1 MIKLP
6 NFDKPFDYENNFYL
20 SCDNSRIGKMIAH
33 YELFQLS
40 SKSQGHIIECG
51 VFKGISLIRF
61 ATFLKLLKKSN
72 KKIIAF
78 DAFGKHP
85 TTKISSDHKRRKI
98 LLSHGKEAISEKQ
111 LMDVLK
117 RKGLEKNIQLIKGDI
132 TEVCPMYLKQHPKLK
147 ISLLNLD
154 VDFYEPSISILK
166 NFYPKLSKDGIL
178 MLDDYGVW
186 DGETIAVNEY
196 FRGKRIKIRKF
207 SFSQTP
213 SYIIKTRTSV
223 YIIIVNFFY

>member
-6 NFDKPFDYENNFYL
+6 NFHKSFDYENNFYL

-33 YELFQLS
+33 YELFKLS
-40 SKSQGHIIECG
+40 SKIPGCIIECG
-51 VFKGISLIRF
+51 VFKGASLIRF
-61 ATFLKLLKKSN
+61 ATFLKLLKSN

-78 DAFGKHP
+78 DTFGKHT

-111 LMDVLK
+111 LMNILK

-132 TEVCPMYLKQHPKLK
+132 TETVPNYLKLNPKLK

-154 VDFYEPSISILK
+154 VDFYEPSMSILK
-166 NFYPKLSKDGIL
+166 NFYPKLSKGGIL
-178 MLDDYGVW
+178 MLDDYGIW
-186 DGETIAVNEY
+186 DGETTAVNEY
-196 FRGKRIKIRKF
+196 FTGKKIKIRKF

-213 SYIIKTRTSV
+213 SYIIKH
-223 YIIIVNFFY
+223 

>member
-6 NFDKPFDYENNFYL
+6 NFHKSFDYENNFYL

-33 YELFQLS
+33 YELFKMS
-40 SKSQGHIIECG
+40 SKIPGCIIECG
-51 VFKGISLIRF
+51 VFKGASLIRF
-61 ATFLKLLKKSN
+61 ATFLKLLKSN

-78 DAFGKHP
+78 DTFGKHT

-111 LMDVLK
+111 LMNILK

-132 TEVCPMYLKQHPKLK
+132 TKTVPNYLKLNPKLK

-154 VDFYEPSISILK
+154 VDFYEPSMSILK
-166 NFYPKLSKDGIL
+166 NFYPKLSKGGIL

-186 DGETIAVNEY
+186 DGETMAVDEY
-196 FRGKRIKIRKF
+196 FIDKKIKIRKHMF
-207 SFSQTP
+207 SKTP
-213 SYIIKTRTSV
+213 SYIIK
-223 YIIIVNFFY
+223 N

>member
-6 NFDKPFDYENNFYL
+6 NFHKPFDYENNFYL
-20 SCDNSRIGKMIAH
+20 SCDNSRIGKIIAH
-33 YELFQLS
+33 YELFKLS
-40 SKSQGHIIECG
+40 SKIPGCIIECG

-61 ATFLKLLKKSN
+61 ATFLNLLKSN

-85 TTKISSDHKRRKI
+85 TTKISSDHKRRNI

-111 LMDVLK
+111 LMSILK

-132 TEVCPMYLKQHPKLK
+132 METVPMYLKSNPKLK

-154 VDFYEPSISILK
+154 VDFYEPSMVILK
-166 NFYPKLSKDGIL
+166 NFYPKLSKRGIL
-178 MLDDYGVW
+178 MLDDYGIW
-186 DGETIAVNEY
+186 DGETMAVNEY
-196 FRGKRIKIRKF
+196 FSGKQIKIRKF

-213 SYIIKTRTSV
+213 SYTIK
-223 YIIIVNFFY
+223 N

>member
-51 VFKGISLIRF
+51 VFKGVSLIRF

-85 TTKISSDHKRRKI
+85 TTKISSDYTRRKK

-111 LMDVLK
+111 LRNILK
-117 RKGLEKNIQLIKGDI
+117 QKDLEKNIELIEGDI
-132 TEVCPMYLKQHPKLK
+132 TQTVPRYLKSHPKLK

-154 VDFYEPSISILK
+154 VDFYEPSITILK
-166 NFYPKLSKDGIL
+166 NFYPKLSKHGIL
-178 MLDDYGVW
+178 ILDDYGIW
-186 DGETIAVNEY
+186 DGETMAVNEY
-196 FRGKRIKIRKF
+196 FRNKKIKIRKF
-207 SFSQTP
+207 PFSQTP
-213 SYIIKTRTSV
+213 SYIIK
-223 YIIIVNFFY
+223 N

>member
-6 NFDKPFDYENNFYL
+6 KFHKSFDYENNFYL
-20 SCDNSRIGKMIAH
+20 SCDNSRIGKIVTH
-33 YELFQLS
+33 YELLKLS
-40 SKSQGHIIECG
+40 SNIPGSIIECG
-51 VFKGISLIRF
+51 VFKGISLIRL
-61 ATFLKLLKKSN
+61 ATFLKLLKSN

-85 TTKISSDHKRRKI
+85 TTKITSDHKRRKI
-98 LLSHGKEAISEKQ
+98 LLSEGKEGISEKQ
-111 LMDVLK
+111 LMGILK
-117 RKGLEKNIQLIKGDI
+117 RKGLEKNIKLIKGDI
-132 TEVCPMYLKQHPKLK
+132 TVTIPKYLKSNPKLK

-166 NFYPKLSKDGIL
+166 NFYPKLSKGGIL

-213 SYIIKTRTSV
+213 SYVIK
-223 YIIIVNFFY
+223 N

>member
-6 NFDKPFDYENNFYL
+6 NFHKSFDYENNFYL

-33 YELFQLS
+33 YELFKLS
-40 SKSQGHIIECG
+40 SKIPGCIIECG
-51 VFKGISLIRF
+51 VFKGASLIRF
-61 ATFLKLLKKSN
+61 ATFLKLLKSN

-78 DAFGKHP
+78 DTFGKHT

-111 LMDVLK
+111 LMSILK

-132 TEVCPMYLKQHPKLK
+132 TETVPNYLKLNPKLK

-154 VDFYEPSISILK
+154 VDFYEPSMSILK
-166 NFYPKLSKDGIL
+166 NFYPKLSKGGIL

-186 DGETIAVNEY
+186 DGETMAVDEY
-196 FRGKRIKIRKF
+196 FIDKKIKIRKHMF
-207 SFSQTP
+207 SKTP
-213 SYIIKTRTSV
+213 SYIIK
-223 YIIIVNFFY
+223 N

>member
-6 NFDKPFDYENNFYL
+6 NFHKPFDYENNFYL

-33 YELFQLS
+33 YELLKLS
-40 SKSQGHIIECG
+40 SNIPGCIIECG
-51 VFKGISLIRF
+51 VFKGVSLIRL
-61 ATFLKLLKKSN
+61 ATFLKLLKKPN

-78 DAFGKHP
+78 DTFGKH
-85 TTKISSDHKRRKI
+85 TTTNISTDHKRRKK

-111 LMDVLK
+111 LISILK

-132 TEVCPMYLKQHPKLK
+132 TETVPRYLKLNPKLK

-166 NFYPKLSKDGIL
+166 NFYPKLSKGGIL
-178 MLDDYGVW
+178 MLYDYEIW
-186 DGETIAVNEY
+186 DGETMAVNEY

-213 SYIIKTRTSV
+213 SYIIK
-223 YIIIVNFFY
+223 N

>member
-6 NFDKPFDYENNFYL
+6 NSHKSFDYENNFYL

-33 YELFQLS
+33 YELFNIS
-40 SKSQGHIIECG
+40 SKIPGCIIECG
-51 VFKGISLIRF
+51 VFKGASLIRF
-61 ATFLKLLKKSN
+61 ATFLKLLKSN

-78 DAFGKHP
+78 DTFGKHT

-111 LMDVLK
+111 LMNILK

-132 TEVCPMYLKQHPKLK
+132 TETVPNYLKLNPKLK

-154 VDFYEPSISILK
+154 VDFYEPSMSILK
-166 NFYPKLSKDGIL
+166 NFYPKLSKGGIL

-186 DGETIAVNEY
+186 DGETMAVDEY
-196 FRGKRIKIRKF
+196 FIDKKIKIRKHMF
-207 SFSQTP
+207 SKTP
-213 SYIIKTRTSV
+213 SYIIK
-223 YIIIVNFFY
+223 N

>member
-6 NFDKPFDYENNFYL
+6 NFHKSFDYENNFYL

-33 YELFQLS
+33 YELFKMS
-40 SKSQGHIIECG
+40 SKIPGCIIECG
-51 VFKGISLIRF
+51 VFKGASLIRF
-61 ATFLKLLKKSN
+61 ATFLKLLKSN

-78 DAFGKHP
+78 DTFGKHT

-111 LMDVLK
+111 LMNILK

-132 TEVCPMYLKQHPKLK
+132 TETVPNYLKLNPKLK

-154 VDFYEPSISILK
+154 VDFYEPSMSILK

-186 DGETIAVNEY
+186 DGETMAVDEY
-196 FRGKRIKIRKF
+196 FIDKKIKIRKHMF
-207 SFSQTP
+207 SKTP
-213 SYIIKTRTSV
+213 SYIIK
-223 YIIIVNFFY
+223 N

>member
-6 NFDKPFDYENNFYL
+6 NFHKSFDYENNFYL
-20 SCDNSRIGKMIAH
+20 SCDNSRIGKMVAH
-33 YELFQLS
+33 YELFKMS
-40 SKSQGHIIECG
+40 SKIPGCIIECG
-51 VFKGISLIRF
+51 VFKGASLIRF
-61 ATFLKLLKKSN
+61 ATFLKLLKSN

-78 DAFGKHP
+78 DTFGKHT

-111 LMDVLK
+111 LMNILK

-132 TEVCPMYLKQHPKLK
+132 TETVPNYLKLNPKLK

-154 VDFYEPSISILK
+154 VDFYEPSMSILK
-166 NFYPKLSKDGIL
+166 NFYPKLSKGGIL

-186 DGETIAVNEY
+186 DGETMAVDEY
-196 FRGKRIKIRKF
+196 FIDKKIKIRKYTF
-207 SFSQTP
+207 SKTP
-213 SYIIKTRTSV
+213 SYIIK
-223 YIIIVNFFY
+223 N

>member
-6 NFDKPFDYENNFYL
+6 NFHKPFDYENNFYL

-33 YELFQLS
+33 YELLKLS
-40 SKSQGHIIECG
+40 SNIPGCIIECG
-51 VFKGISLIRF
+51 VFKGVSLIRF

-78 DAFGKHP
+78 DTFGKHT

-98 LLSHGKEAISEKQ
+98 LLSHGKEGISEKQ
-111 LMDVLK
+111 LMSILK

-132 TEVCPMYLKQHPKLK
+132 TETVPRYLKLNPKLK

-154 VDFYEPSISILK
+154 VDIYEPSVTILEYLYSRIVK
-166 NFYPKLSKDGIL
+166 GGVLI
-178 MLDDYGVW
+178 LDDYGTFP
-186 DGETIAVNEY
+186 GETKAVDD
-196 FRGKRIKIRKF
+196 FFKGQKIKIRKF
-207 SFSQTP
+207 PYCTTP
-213 SYIIKTRTSV
+213 SYIIKD
-223 YIIIVNFFY
+223 

>member
-6 NFDKPFDYENNFYL
+6 NFHKPFDYENNFYF
-20 SCDNSRIGKMIAH
+20 SCDNSRIGKIITH
-33 YELFQLS
+33 YELFKMS
-40 SKSQGHIIECG
+40 SKIPGCIIECG
-51 VFKGISLIRF
+51 VFKGASLIRF
-61 ATFLKLLKKSN
+61 ATFLKLLKSN

-78 DAFGKHP
+78 DTFGKHT

-132 TEVCPMYLKQHPKLK
+132 TETVPNFLKLNPKLK

-154 VDFYEPSISILK
+154 VDFYEPSMSILE
-166 NFYPKLSKDGIL
+166 NFYPKLSKGGVL

-186 DGETIAVNEY
+186 DGETMAVDEY
-196 FRGKRIKIRKF
+196 FVGKKIKIRKHMF
-207 SFSQTP
+207 SKTP
-213 SYIIKTRTSV
+213 SYIIK
-223 YIIIVNFFY
+223 N

>member
-6 NFDKPFDYENNFYL
+6 NFHKSFDYENNFYL

-33 YELFQLS
+33 YELFKMS
-40 SKSQGHIIECG
+40 SKIPGCIIECG
-51 VFKGISLIRF
+51 VFKGASLIRF
-61 ATFLKLLKKSN
+61 ATFLKLLKSN

-78 DAFGKHP
+78 DTFGKHT

-111 LMDVLK
+111 LMNILK

-132 TEVCPMYLKQHPKLK
+132 TETVPNYLKLNPKLK

-154 VDFYEPSISILK
+154 VDFYEPSMSILK
-166 NFYPKLSKDGIL
+166 NFYPKLSKGGIL

-186 DGETIAVNEY
+186 DGETMAVDEY
-196 FRGKRIKIRKF
+196 FVDKKIKIRKYMF
-207 SFSQTP
+207 SKTP
-213 SYIIKTRTSV
+213 SYIIK
-223 YIIIVNFFY
+223 N

>member
-6 NFDKPFDYENNFYL
+6 NFHKPFDYENNFYL

-33 YELFQLS
+33 YELFKMS
-40 SKSQGHIIECG
+40 SKIPGCIIECG
-51 VFKGISLIRF
+51 VFKGASLIRF
-61 ATFLKLLKKSN
+61 ATFLKLLKSN

-78 DAFGKHP
+78 DTFGKHT

-111 LMDVLK
+111 LMNILK

-132 TEVCPMYLKQHPKLK
+132 TETVPNYLKLNPKLK

-154 VDFYEPSISILK
+154 VDFYEPSMSILK
-166 NFYPKLSKDGIL
+166 NFYPKLSKGGIL

-186 DGETIAVNEY
+186 DGETMAVDEY
-196 FRGKRIKIRKF
+196 FASKKIKIRNHMF
-207 SFSQTP
+207 SPTP
-213 SYIIKTRTSV
+213 SYVIK
-223 YIIIVNFFY
+223 N

>member
-6 NFDKPFDYENNFYL
+6 NFHKSFDYENNFYL

-33 YELFQLS
+33 YELFKMS
-40 SKSQGHIIECG
+40 SKIPGCIIECG
-51 VFKGISLIRF
+51 VFKGASLIRF
-61 ATFLKLLKKSN
+61 ATFLKLLKSN

-78 DAFGKHP
+78 DTFGKHT

-111 LMDVLK
+111 LMNILK

-132 TEVCPMYLKQHPKLK
+132 TETIPNYLKLNPKLK

-154 VDFYEPSISILK
+154 VDFYEPSMSILK
-166 NFYPKLSKDGIL
+166 NFYPKLSKGGIL

-186 DGETIAVNEY
+186 DGETMAVDEY
-196 FRGKRIKIRKF
+196 FIDKKIKIRKHMF
-207 SFSQTP
+207 SKTP
-213 SYIIKTRTSV
+213 SYIIK
-223 YIIIVNFFY
+223 N

>member
-6 NFDKPFDYENNFYL
+6 NFDRPFDYENNFYL

-78 DAFGKHP
+78 DAFGKHL
-85 TTKISSDHKRRKI
+85 TTKISSDHKRRKN
-98 LLSHGKEAISEKQ
+98 LLTHGKEAISEKQ
-111 LMDVLK
+111 LTKILK
-117 RKGLEKNIQLIKGDI
+117 QKGLEKNIELIKGDI
-132 TEVCPMYLKQHPKLK
+132 TETVPRYLKSHPKLK

-154 VDFYEPSISILK
+154 VDFYEPTMAILK
-166 NFYPKLSKDGIL
+166 NFYPRLSKGGIL
-178 MLDDYGVW
+178 MLDDYGIW
-186 DGETIAVNEY
+186 DGETMAVKEY
-196 FRGKRIKIRKF
+196 FRGKKIKIRK
-207 SFSQTP
+207 SLLSKTP
-213 SYIIKTRTSV
+213 SYIIK
-223 YIIIVNFFY
+223 N

>member
-6 NFDKPFDYENNFYL
+6 NFHKSFDYENNFYL

-33 YELFQLS
+33 YELFKLS
-40 SKSQGHIIECG
+40 SKIPGCIIECG
-51 VFKGISLIRF
+51 VFKGASLIRF
-61 ATFLKLLKKSN
+61 ATFLKLLKSN

-78 DAFGKHP
+78 DTFGKHT

-111 LMDVLK
+111 LMNILK

-132 TEVCPMYLKQHPKLK
+132 TETVPNYLKLNPKLK

-154 VDFYEPSISILK
+154 VDFYEPSMSILK
-166 NFYPKLSKDGIL
+166 NFYPKLSKGGIL

-186 DGETIAVNEY
+186 DGETMAVDEY
-196 FRGKRIKIRKF
+196 FIDKKIKIRKHMF
-207 SFSQTP
+207 SKTP
-213 SYIIKTRTSV
+213 SYIIK
-223 YIIIVNFFY
+223 N

>member
-6 NFDKPFDYENNFYL
+6 NFHKSFDYENNFYL

-33 YELFQLS
+33 YELFKLS
-40 SKSQGHIIECG
+40 SKIPGCIIECG
-51 VFKGISLIRF
+51 VFKGASLIRF
-61 ATFLKLLKKSN
+61 ATFLKLLKSN

-78 DAFGKHP
+78 DTFGKHT

-98 LLSHGKEAISEKQ
+98 LLSGGKEGISEKQ
-111 LMDVLK
+111 LMSILK

-132 TEVCPMYLKQHPKLK
+132 TETVPNYLKLNPKLK

-154 VDFYEPSISILK
+154 VDFYEPSMSILK
-166 NFYPKLSKDGIL
+166 NFYPKLSKGGIL

-186 DGETIAVNEY
+186 DGETMAVDEY
-196 FRGKRIKIRKF
+196 FIDKKIKIRKHMF
-207 SFSQTP
+207 SKTP
-213 SYIIKTRTSV
+213 SYIIK
-223 YIIIVNFFY
+223 N

>member
-6 NFDKPFDYENNFYL
+6 NFHKSFDYENNFYL

-33 YELFQLS
+33 YELFKMS
-40 SKSQGHIIECG
+40 SKIPGCIIECG
-51 VFKGISLIRF
+51 VFKGASLIRF
-61 ATFLKLLKKSN
+61 ATFLKLLKSN

-78 DAFGKHP
+78 DTFGKHT

-111 LMDVLK
+111 LMNILK

-132 TEVCPMYLKQHPKLK
+132 TETVPNYLKLNPKLK

-154 VDFYEPSISILK
+154 VDFYEPSMSILK
-166 NFYPKLSKDGIL
+166 NFYPKFSKGGIL

-186 DGETIAVNEY
+186 DGETMAVDEY
-196 FRGKRIKIRKF
+196 FIDKKIKIRKHMF
-207 SFSQTP
+207 SKTP
-213 SYIIKTRTSV
+213 SYIIK
-223 YIIIVNFFY
+223 N